1 MNVHRRRF
9 NKCPWKNVVAVA
21 MATVTA
27 GIWIPFAANVDPGG
41 QDDEEEFDWASP
53 APAVGAHDI
62 VPTAATGKVVD
73 LTKPPKTVPTTKPV
87 VAPVKKTPKPTPTH
101 TQPTPKQTVTPPP
114 VATTRA
120 SRIIAFLRA
129 QLGDRYVYGGTG
141 PNAWDCSGLSQHALG
156 LAGVDLPRTSEAQS
170 LRGVRVS
177 MNELRVGDLLF
188 WGIGPGLAY
197 HVTVYIGNGMF
208 IGAQNP
214 STGVVERSLA
224 YDPPDF
230 ARRVL

>member
-9 NKCPWKNVVAVA
+9 NKCPWKNVIAVA
-21 MATVTA
+21 MATLTA
-27 GIWIPFAANVDPGG
+27 GVWIPFAPTVSSNND
-41 QDDEEEFDWASP
+41 DDEDFDFISP
-53 APAVGAHDI
+53 APPIGSHD
-62 VPTAATGKVVD
+62 VVKGKPVD
-73 LTKPPKTVPTTKPV
+73 LTKHPKPKPV
-87 VAPVKKTPKPTPTH
+87 VTPPAPKPVKTPTPTPTH
-101 TQPTPKQTVTPPP
+101 AQPTPKQTVTPPP
-114 VATTRA
+114 VATTAA
-120 SRIIAFLRA
+120 SKIIAFLRA
-129 QLGDRYVYGGTG
+129 QLGDRYVYGGNG
-141 PNAWDCSGLSQHALG
+141 PNSWDCSGLSQHALS